1 MPDQTLHLVLHDLSY
16 LLGFLVLPLIA
27 ALTISEFNGPGTV
40 IGVIALALAGLCGWT
55 WYRRTDGPRATQVSR
70 ALWLAVTCFVVP
82 VAMFLI

>member
-1 MPDQTLHLVLHDLSY
+1 MPGQTLHGVLHDLSY
-16 LLGFLVLPLIA
+16 VLGFLILPLIA

-40 IGVIALALAGLCGWT
+40 IGMVALTLSALCGWA
-55 WYRRTDGPRATQVSR
+55 WYRRTDGPRAAQVSR